1 MLEVVEI
8 AGMPHF
14 ARHGMA
20 VVAVMDSRNPPRNN
34 GLRLPC

>member
-20 VVAVMDSRNPPRNN
+20 VVAVLDTRETQEQ
-34 GLRLPC
+34 